1 MITVRFKP
9 TDEQQIE
16 NSSAERSAYVLTNIL
31 NWRIGFRPNTFHPP
45 TDLYETNDKIVVRVE
60 IAGVNDNDFIII
72 FDQNILTI
80 SGVRNESPERKAYHQ
95 MEIHFGE
102 FSTAIEIPFP
112 IDKNKIEAVYENG
125 FLWVFLPKA
134 TPRQIYINKKD

>member
-1 MITVRFKP
+1 MITVKFKS
-9 TDEQQIE
+9 TDEQRFE
-16 NSSAERSAYVLTNIL
+16 NASTERSAYVLTSIL
-31 NWRIGFRPNTFHPP
+31 NWRIGIRPNTFHPP
-45 TDLYETNDKIVVRVE
+45 TDLYETDNKLVVRVE
-60 IAGVNDNDFIII
+60 IAGVNDNDFIIT

-102 FSTAIEIPFP
+102 FSTAIEVPVP
-112 IDKNKIEAVYENG
+112 IDKSKIEAVYENG

-134 TPRQIYINKKD
+134 TPQQIRINNKE